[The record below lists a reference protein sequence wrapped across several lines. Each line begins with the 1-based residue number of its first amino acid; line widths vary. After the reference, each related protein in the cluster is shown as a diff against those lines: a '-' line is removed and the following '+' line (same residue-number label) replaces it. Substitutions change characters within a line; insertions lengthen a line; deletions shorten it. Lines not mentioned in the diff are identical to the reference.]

1 MADGDVSAC
10 FDAGNSFNTKLK
22 DALSGLVKANN
33 DRKSEID
40 ALRGD
45 HDQLKKDHDAL
56 EVTTTRENDLRK
68 NEIKSLE
75 EKQTKDNTARQM
87 DIAKLDGKLDTE
99 NGARKAE
106 IAALDS
112 WAKGE
117 NDARKSE
124 IANLKNFAESEN
136 DARKT
141 AIANLENFAK
151 SENDGRKADIAAL
164 NKRADDEAAA
174 RGAEDAALNER
185 ISKEISDRENANQ
198 DLQNRMDAHNSDRIS
213 DIEDLKTRIERE
225 NAFLKSLNG
234 KTLGVS
240 FNAYRFG
247 LARFKKFLIL
257 IWNRTKAYDGGG
269 EENLTFQ
276 GTYCNN
282 GGGLDIDTGIFT
294 CPCGGTY
301 MFQVLISLL
310 SYDSRL
316 SSFRLLFSAFFL
328 ISTFQFHIATH
339 DNKKALLS
347 IRKNGEEVA
356 SIFDQNHK
364 DNHKNSM
371 AGQNIIIDVK
381 RGDEIVVYAYTGT
394 WLADFPM
401 NHYTHWVGLLLK
413 PSQEEVSIGLYKNT
427 NTVDFLHFDCT
438 TYISLDIKEMRILNL

>member
-1 MADGDVSAC
+1 MGSRSRIFAPKTHLPLNLPPAPQPETMADGDVSAC

-22 DALSGLVKANN
+22 DALSGLVKANA

-75 EKQTKDNTARQM
+75 EKQQKDNTARQM

-117 NDARKSE
+117 NDS
-124 IANLKNFAESEN
+124 
-136 DARKT
+136 RKT

-185 ISKEISDRENANQ
+185 ISKEISDRENSAQ
-198 DLQNRMDAHNSDRIS
+198 DLQNRMDSQNSDRIS

-240 FNAYRFG
+240 FNAY
-247 LARFKKFLIL
+247 
-257 IWNRTKAYDGGG
+257 RTKAYDGGG

-301 MFQVLISLL
+301 MFQ
-310 SYDSRL
+310 
-316 SSFRLLFSAFFL
+316 
-328 ISTFQFHIATH
+328 FHIATH

-364 DNHKNSM
+364 DNHRNSM

-413 PSQEEVSIGLYKNT
+413 PSQEELDQMRKEAEESIA
-427 NTVDFLHFDCT
+427 
-438 TYISLDIKEMRILNL
+438 

>member
-1 MADGDVSAC
+1 MGSRSRIFAPKTHLPLNHPPAPQPETMADGDVSAC

-22 DALSGLVKANN
+22 DTLSGLVKANN

-45 HDQLKKDHDAL
+45 HDQLKKGHEAFVVSA
-56 EVTTTRENDLRK
+56 ERENDLRK

-117 NDARKSE
+117 NDARK
-124 IANLKNFAESEN
+124 
-136 DARKT
+136 T
-141 AIANLENFAK
+141 AIANLDNFAK

-174 RGAEDAALNER
+174 RGAEDAALNDR
-185 ISKEISDRENANQ
+185 ISKEISDRENSNQ
-198 DLQNRMDAHNSDRIS
+198 DLQNRMDSQNSDRIS

-234 KTLGVS
+234 KTLGIS
-240 FNAYRFG
+240 FNAY
-247 LARFKKFLIL
+247 
-257 IWNRTKAYDGGG
+257 RTKAYDGGG

-301 MFQVLISLL
+301 MFQ
-310 SYDSRL
+310 
-316 SSFRLLFSAFFL
+316 
-328 ISTFQFHIATH
+328 FHIATH

-371 AGQNIIIDVK
+371 AGQSIVIDCI
-381 RGDEIVVYAYTGT
+381 RGDEIVIYAYTGT

-401 NHYTHWVGLLLK
+401 NHYTHWVGILLK
-413 PSQEEVSIGLYKNT
+413 PDENEYNMIRKSVEEG
-427 NTVDFLHFDCT
+427 VDPTAPVPCQPDN
-438 TYISLDIKEMRILNL
+438 D

>member
-1 MADGDVSAC
+1 MGSRSRIFAPKTHLPLNHPPAPQPETMADGDVSAC

-87 DIAKLDGKLDTE
+87 DIAKLDTE

-117 NDARKSE
+117 NDARKTE

-136 DARKT
+136 DA
-141 AIANLENFAK
+141 
-151 SENDGRKADIAAL
+151 RKADIAAL

-174 RGAEDAALNER
+174 RGAEDAALNDR
-185 ISKEISDRENANQ
+185 ISKEISDRENSNQ
-198 DLQNRMDAHNSDRIS
+198 DLQNRMDSQNSDRIS

-234 KTLGVS
+234 KTLGIS
-240 FNAYRFG
+240 FNAY
-247 LARFKKFLIL
+247 
-257 IWNRTKAYDGGG
+257 RTKAYDGGG

-301 MFQVLISLL
+301 MFQ
-310 SYDSRL
+310 
-316 SSFRLLFSAFFL
+316 
-328 ISTFQFHIATH
+328 FHIATH

-371 AGQNIIIDVK
+371 AGQSIVIDCI
-381 RGDEIVVYAYTGT
+381 RGDEIVIYAYTGT

-401 NHYTHWVGLLLK
+401 NHYTHWVGILLK
-413 PSQEEVSIGLYKNT
+413 PDENEYNMIRKSVEEG
-427 NTVDFLHFDCT
+427 VDPTAPVPCQPDND
-438 TYISLDIKEMRILNL
+438 YE

>member
-1 MADGDVSAC
+1 MGESEPDRAQDSSPSPPPPPPHPQPETMADGDVSAC

-75 EKQTKDNTARQM
+75 EKQQKDNTARQM

-106 IAALDS
+106 IAALDY

-117 NDARKSE
+117 NDARKTE

-141 AIANLENFAK
+141 AIANLDNFAK

-174 RGAEDAALNER
+174 RGAEDAALNDR

-198 DLQNRMDAHNSDRIS
+198 DL
-213 DIEDLKTRIERE
+213 KTRIERE
-225 NAFLKSLNG
+225 NAFLKAMNG
-234 KTLGVS
+234 KTLGIS
-240 FNAYRFG
+240 FNAY
-247 LARFKKFLIL
+247 
-257 IWNRTKAYDGGG
+257 RTKAYDGGG

-301 MFQVLISLL
+301 MFQ
-310 SYDSRL
+310 
-316 SSFRLLFSAFFL
+316 
-328 ISTFQFHIATH
+328 FHIATH

-371 AGQNIIIDVK
+371 AGQTIILEAA

-401 NHYTHWVGLLLK
+401 NHYTHWIGLLLK
-413 PSQEEVSIGLYKNT
+413 PSKEEVEQMR
-427 NTVDFLHFDCT
+427 
-438 TYISLDIKEMRILNL
+438 KEAMEGEGEKA

>member
-1 MADGDVSAC
+1 MGESEPDRAQDSSPSPPPPPPHPQPETMADGDVSAC

-117 NDARKSE
+117 NDARKTA
-124 IANLKNFAESEN
+124 IANLKNFAE
-136 DARKT
+136 
-141 AIANLENFAK
+141 

-174 RGAEDAALNER
+174 RGAEDAALNDR

-198 DLQNRMDAHNSDRIS
+198 DL
-213 DIEDLKTRIERE
+213 KTRIERE
-225 NAFLKSLNG
+225 NAFLKAMNG
-234 KTLGVS
+234 KTLGIS
-240 FNAYRFG
+240 FNAY
-247 LARFKKFLIL
+247 
-257 IWNRTKAYDGGG
+257 RTKAYDGGG

-301 MFQVLISLL
+301 M
-310 SYDSRL
+310 
-316 SSFRLLFSAFFL
+316 
-328 ISTFQFHIATH
+328 FQFHIATH

-413 PSQEEVSIGLYKNT
+413 PSQEELDLMRKEAEESIA
-427 NTVDFLHFDCT
+427 
-438 TYISLDIKEMRILNL
+438 

>member
-1 MADGDVSAC
+1 MGSQSEPIFAPKTHLPLNHPPSPQPETMADGDVSAC

-117 NDARKSE
+117 NDARKTE
-124 IANLKNFAESEN
+124 IANLKNFAE
-136 DARKT
+136 
-141 AIANLENFAK
+141 

-174 RGAEDAALNER
+174 RGAEDAALNDR
-185 ISKEISDRENANQ
+185 ISKEISDRENSNQ
-198 DLQNRMDAHNSDRIS
+198 DLQNRMDSQNSDRIS

-234 KTLGVS
+234 KTLGIS
-240 FNAYRFG
+240 FNAY
-247 LARFKKFLIL
+247 
-257 IWNRTKAYDGGG
+257 RTKAYDGGG

-282 GGGLDIDTGIFT
+282 GGGLDIDTG
-294 CPCGGTY
+294 
-301 MFQVLISLL
+301 M
-310 SYDSRL
+310 
-316 SSFRLLFSAFFL
+316 
-328 ISTFQFHIATH
+328 FQFHIATH

-413 PSQEEVSIGLYKNT
+413 PSQEELDLMRKEAEESIA
-427 NTVDFLHFDCT
+427 
-438 TYISLDIKEMRILNL
+438 

>member
-1 MADGDVSAC
+1 MGVGAGSCPRLISLSPRPPRPQPETMAEGDVSAC
-10 FDAGNSFNTKLK
+10 FDAGNGFNNKLK

-112 WAKGE
+112 WA
-117 NDARKSE
+117 
-124 IANLKNFAESEN
+124 ESEN

-174 RGAEDAALNER
+174 RGAEDAALNDR
-185 ISKEISDRENANQ
+185 ISKEISDRENSNQ
-198 DLQNRMDAHNSDRIS
+198 DLQNRMDSQNSDRIS

-234 KTLGVS
+234 KTLGIS
-240 FNAYRFG
+240 FNAY
-247 LARFKKFLIL
+247 
-257 IWNRTKAYDGGG
+257 RTKAYDGGG

-282 GGGLDIDTGIFT
+282 GGGLNID
-294 CPCGGTY
+294 
-301 MFQVLISLL
+301 
-310 SYDSRL
+310 
-316 SSFRLLFSAFFL
+316 
-328 ISTFQFHIATH
+328 TH

-356 SIFDQNHK
+356 SIFDQNHE

-413 PSQEEVSIGLYKNT
+413 PSQEELDQMRKEAEESIA
-427 NTVDFLHFDCT
+427 
-438 TYISLDIKEMRILNL
+438 

>member
-1 MADGDVSAC
+1 MDAVVAAT
-10 FDAGNSFNTKLK
+10 FDTGMGFQNKLK
-22 DALSGLVKANN
+22 ECLEGLLNANN
-33 DRKSEID
+33 ERKAEID
-40 ALRGD
+40 GLRSD

-75 EKQTKDNTARQM
+75 ERTQKDNQARIA

-99 NGARKAE
+99 NNARKDE
-106 IAALDS
+106 IKSLDS

-117 NDARKSE
+117 NDSRKKE
-124 IANLKNFAESEN
+124 IEDLKNFAQNEN

-164 NKRADDEAAA
+164 NARADAEAAA
-174 RGAEDAALNER
+174 RDGEDKALNDR
-185 ISKEISDRENANQ
+185 ISKEISDREKAIS
-198 DLQNRMDAHNSDRIS
+198 DLQARSDSQNDERIG
-213 DIEDLKTRIERE
+213 DINDLKTKMLQE

-234 KTLGVS
+234 KTLGVY
-240 FNAYRFG
+240 FNAY
-247 LARFKKFLIL
+247 
-257 IWNRTKAYDGGG
+257 RTKAYDGGG

-276 GTYCNN
+276 GTYCNV

-301 MFQVLISLL
+301 M
-310 SYDSRL
+310 
-316 SSFRLLFSAFFL
+316 
-328 ISTFQFHIATH
+328 FQFHIATH

-347 IRKNGEEVA
+347 IRKNGEEIA

-371 AGQNIIIDVK
+371 AGQNIILDVK
-381 RGDEIVVYAYTGT
+381 KGDEIVVYAYTGT

-413 PSQEEVSIGLYKNT
+413 PSQEEV
-427 NTVDFLHFDCT
+427 
-438 TYISLDIKEMRILNL
+438 EAMRKAAEEEA

>member
-1 MADGDVSAC
+1 MGSRSSIVHKTHLPLTPDPQQETMADGDVSAC

-112 WAKGE
+112 WA
-117 NDARKSE
+117 
-124 IANLKNFAESEN
+124 ESEN

-141 AIANLENFAK
+141 AIANLDNFAK

-174 RGAEDAALNER
+174 RGAEDAALNDR
-185 ISKEISDRENANQ
+185 ISKEISDRENSNQ
-198 DLQNRMDAHNSDRIS
+198 DLQNRMDSQNSDRIS

-225 NAFLKSLNG
+225 NTFLKSLNG
-234 KTLGVS
+234 KTLGIS
-240 FNAYRFG
+240 FNAY
-247 LARFKKFLIL
+247 
-257 IWNRTKAYDGGG
+257 RTKAYDGGG

-301 MFQVLISLL
+301 MFQ
-310 SYDSRL
+310 
-316 SSFRLLFSAFFL
+316 
-328 ISTFQFHIATH
+328 FHIATH

-347 IRKNGEEVA
+347 IHKNGEEVA

-413 PSQEEVSIGLYKNT
+413 PSQEEAEQMR
-427 NTVDFLHFDCT
+427 
-438 TYISLDIKEMRILNL
+438 KEAYESA

>member
-1 MADGDVSAC
+1 MGIAETMGEGDVSAC
-10 FDAGNSFNTKLK
+10 FDAGNGFQTKLK
-22 DALSGLVKANN
+22 DALSGLVKSNA

-40 ALRGD
+40 VLRGD

-56 EVTTTRENDLRK
+56 DVTTTRENDLRK
-68 NEIKSLE
+68 NEVKSLE
-75 EKQTKDNTARQM
+75 EKQKKDDTARQM
-87 DIAKLDGKLDTE
+87 DVAKLDGKLDSE

-117 NDARKSE
+117 NDSRKSE
-124 IANLKNFAESEN
+124 IANLK
-136 DARKT
+136 
-141 AIANLENFAK
+141 NFAK

-164 NKRADDEAAA
+164 NKRADDEAGA
-174 RGAEDAALNER
+174 RGAEDAALNDR

-198 DLQNRMDAHNSDRIS
+198 DLQNRMDGQNSDRIS
-213 DIEDLKTRIERE
+213 DIEELKTRIERE
-225 NAFLKSLNG
+225 NAFLKTLNG

-240 FNAYRFG
+240 FNAY
-247 LARFKKFLIL
+247 
-257 IWNRTKAYDGGG
+257 RTKAYDGGG

-276 GTYCNN
+276 GTYANN

-301 MFQVLISLL
+301 M
-310 SYDSRL
+310 
-316 SSFRLLFSAFFL
+316 
-328 ISTFQFHIATH
+328 FQFHIATH

-413 PSQEEVSIGLYKNT
+413 PSQEELDQMRKEVEESIA
-427 NTVDFLHFDCT
+427 
-438 TYISLDIKEMRILNL
+438 

>member
-1 MADGDVSAC
+1 MGVGAGSSCPRLISLSPRPPPHPQPETMAEGDVAAC
-10 FDAGNSFNTKLK
+10 FDAGNGFQAKLK
-22 DALSGLVKANN
+22 DALSGLVKANA

-40 ALRGD
+40 GLRGD

-75 EKQTKDNTARQM
+75 EKQQKDNTARQM

-117 NDARKSE
+117 NDSRKSE

-164 NKRADDEAAA
+164 NARADAEAAA
-174 RGAEDAALNER
+174 RDGEDKGLNDR
-185 ISKEISDRENANQ
+185 INKEISDRESAIA
-198 DLQNRMDAHNSDRIS
+198 DLQSRSDSQNDERIS
-213 DIEDLKTRIERE
+213 DIADLKTKMMQE
-225 NAFLKSLNG
+225 NAFLKSLSG
-234 KTLGVS
+234 KTLGVY
-240 FNAYRFG
+240 FNAY
-247 LARFKKFLIL
+247 
-257 IWNRTKAYDGGG
+257 RTKAYDGGG

-276 GTYCNN
+276 GTYCNV
-282 GGGLDIDTGIFT
+282 GGGLDTDTGIFT
-294 CPCGGTY
+294 CPTGGTY
-301 MFQVLISLL
+301 M
-310 SYDSRL
+310 
-316 SSFRLLFSAFFL
+316 
-328 ISTFQFHIATH
+328 FQFHIATH

-347 IRKNGEEVA
+347 IRKNGEEIA

-371 AGQNIIIDVK
+371 AGQNIIMDVK

-413 PSQEEVSIGLYKNT
+413 PSQEEAEELLKA
-427 NTVDFLHFDCT
+427 
-438 TYISLDIKEMRILNL
+438 SLEAAA

>member
-1 MADGDVSAC
+1 MG
-10 FDAGNSFNTKLK
+10 
-22 DALSGLVKANN
+22 
-33 DRKSEID
+33 
-40 ALRGD
+40 
-45 HDQLKKDHDAL
+45 
-56 EVTTTRENDLRK
+56 
-68 NEIKSLE
+68 LE

-99 NGARKAE
+99 NGARKAD

-117 NDARKSE
+117 NDARKTE
-124 IANLKNFAESEN
+124 IANL
-136 DARKT
+136 D
-141 AIANLENFAK
+141 NFAK

-164 NKRADDEAAA
+164 NQRCDAEAAA
-174 RGAEDAALNER
+174 RDSEDKALSER
-185 ISKEISDRENANQ
+185 INKEISDRENANS
-198 DLQNRMDAHNSDRIS
+198 DLMNRMESHNADRIA
-213 DIEDLKTRIERE
+213 DLDELRTRIARENEFLKT
-225 NAFLKSLNG
+225 LNG

-240 FNAYRFG
+240 FNAY
-247 LARFKKFLIL
+247 
-257 IWNRTKAYDGGG
+257 RTKAYDGGG
-269 EENLTFQ
+269 EENLTFH

-294 CPCGGTY
+294 CPTGGTY
-301 MFQVLISLL
+301 M
-310 SYDSRL
+310 
-316 SSFRLLFSAFFL
+316 
-328 ISTFQFHIATH
+328 FQFHIATH

-413 PSQEEVSIGLYKNT
+413 PSQEELDQMRKEAEESIA
-427 NTVDFLHFDCT
+427 
-438 TYISLDIKEMRILNL
+438 

>member
-1 MADGDVSAC
+1 MGVGAGSCPRLISLSPRPPRPQPETMAEGDVSAC
-10 FDAGNSFNTKLK
+10 FDAGNGFNNKLK

-112 WAKGE
+112 WA
-117 NDARKSE
+117 
-124 IANLKNFAESEN
+124 ESEN

-185 ISKEISDRENANQ
+185 ISKEISDRENSNQ
-198 DLQNRMDAHNSDRIS
+198 DLQNRSDSQNDERIADIS
-213 DIEDLKTRIERE
+213 DFKTKMMQE

-240 FNAYRFG
+240 FNAY
-247 LARFKKFLIL
+247 
-257 IWNRTKAYDGGG
+257 RTKAYDGGG

-294 CPCGGTY
+294 CPTGGTY
-301 MFQVLISLL
+301 M
-310 SYDSRL
+310 
-316 SSFRLLFSAFFL
+316 
-328 ISTFQFHIATH
+328 FQFHIATH

-347 IRKNGEEVA
+347 IRKNGEEIA

-371 AGQNIIIDVK
+371 AGQNIVIDCMK
-381 RGDEIVVYAYTGT
+381 GDEVVVYAYTGT

-413 PSQEEVSIGLYKNT
+413 PSQEEAEALR
-427 NTVDFLHFDCT
+427 
-438 TYISLDIKEMRILNL
+438 KEAMENY

>member
-1 MADGDVSAC
+1 MGRLILSPSPWCEVHILAETMEGAIAAS
-10 FDAGNSFNTKLK
+10 FDSGNSFNQKLN
-22 DALSGLVKANN
+22 DALTSLCQANN
-33 DRKSEID
+33 ERKSEID
-40 ALRGD
+40 ALRGE

-75 EKQTKDNTARQM
+75 EKQQKDNTARQM

-117 NDARKSE
+117 NDSRKSE

-164 NKRADDEAAA
+164 NARADAEAAA
-174 RGAEDAALNER
+174 RDSEDKALSDK
-185 ISKEISDRENANQ
+185 ISKEISDREAAIS
-198 DLQNRMDAHNSDRIS
+198 DLQNRSDSQNDERIS
-213 DIEDLKTRIERE
+213 DIADLKTKMMQE
-225 NAFLKSLNG
+225 NAFLKSLSG
-234 KTLGVS
+234 KTLGVY
-240 FNAYRFG
+240 FNAY
-247 LARFKKFLIL
+247 
-257 IWNRTKAYDGGG
+257 RTKAYDGGG

-276 GTYCNN
+276 GTYCNV
-282 GGGLDIDTGIFT
+282 GGGLDTDTGIFT
-294 CPCGGTY
+294 CPTGGTY
-301 MFQVLISLL
+301 M
-310 SYDSRL
+310 
-316 SSFRLLFSAFFL
+316 
-328 ISTFQFHIATH
+328 FQFHIATH

-347 IRKNGEEVA
+347 IRKNGEEIA

-371 AGQNIIIDVK
+371 AGQNIIVDVK

-413 PSQEEVSIGLYKNT
+413 PSEEELDQMRKEAEESIA
-427 NTVDFLHFDCT
+427 
-438 TYISLDIKEMRILNL
+438 